1 MLITL
6 PFLIPHGHRGAEY
19 AKPSISWGFHQHQEL
34 WARFTHISEQR
45 QQLVFLGP
53 FRNQGKPDP
62 VFTHKPGGRRAMRKE
77 SLFHL
82 CLIFKESKHSNCY
95 PRKISS
101 TEADFPLNSFDLLL
115 EKKRNPLKSGATL
128 LLQSQEEQELLT
140 EDFMLHFPRAQKE
153 APVLLCLSSEWMN

>member
-115 EKKRNPLKSGATL
+115 EKKGIPSNQGPLSFCKAKRNRSCSLKTL
-128 LLQSQEEQELLT
+128 CFIFQEHKRKPQ
-140 EDFMLHFPRAQKE
+140 FCCVYPQ
-153 APVLLCLSSEWMN
+153 NG